1 MARPEN
7 HRFQAVVGGRSERQK
22 LLQEARSQNF
32 LGENFL
38 DPSYKMCLDKVR
50 FGHAAGEKTK
60 TLALKESIA

>member
-1 MARPEN
+1 M
-7 HRFQAVVGGRSERQK
+7 SERQK